1 MFKQLCRLQRY
12 TFLHELPNVFN
23 TFLHELSAY
32 AYTFLHEL
40 SSYTCIS
47 LHELSSY
54 YVHDNRFPILFI
66 IIDCLHI
73 LPQFL
78 VERMFRHR
86 LLVAQ
91 DDEFH
96 AGSRHRHIHAA
107 EVFQETDLSFIVG
120 AYQRDEDHVSFL
132 PLETIYRVYADQTAV
147 RLEEL
152 IFLDELLEILYLGTV
167 RRNDAYIDSF
177 LQNAPFA
184 YLGEVFRQ
192 GKQGKLGFCLVD
204 TPETLAYKLLLEVQ
218 IRILIGCRYRR

>member
-12 TFLHELPNVFN
+12 TFLHELPNVSN
-23 TFLHELSAY
+23 TFLHELSSH

-40 SSYTCIS
+40 SSCTCTF

-66 IIDCLHI
+66 VVDCLHI

-78 VERMFRHR
+78 VERMLRHR
-86 LLVAQ
+86 VLVAK
-91 DDEFH
+91 DDELH
-96 AGSRHRHIHAA
+96 SGSRHRHVHAA
-107 EVFQETDLSFIVG
+107 EVFQETDLAFIVG
-120 AYQRDEDHVSFL
+120 TYQRDENYVSFL
-132 PLETIYRVYADQTAV
+132 TLETIHRVYADEAAV

-152 IFLDELLEILYLGTV
+152 ILLDELLQILHLGTV
-167 RRNDAYIDSF
+167 RRNDAYVDAF
-177 LQNAPFA
+177 AQYPLLA

-192 GKQGKLGFCLVD
+192 SEQGKLGFCLVD
-204 TPETLAYKLLLEVQ
+204 SSETLAYKLLLEVQ

>member
-1 MFKQLCRLQRY
+1 MMFKQLCRLQRY
-12 TFLHELPNVFN
+12 TFLHDLPNVYN
-23 TFLHELSAY
+23 TFLHELSLY

-78 VERMFRHR
+78 VERMLRHR

-96 AGSRHRHIHAA
+96 SGSRHRHVHAT
-107 EVFQETDLSFIVG
+107 EVFQESDLSLVVG
-120 AYQRDEDHVSFL
+120 AYQGDENHVALL
-132 PLETIYRVYADQTAV
+132 PLETINRIHAYQAAV

-152 IFLDELLEILYLGTV
+152 ILLDEFLEILYLGTV
-167 RRNDAYIDSF
+167 RRNDTNIDSF

-192 GKQGKLGFCLVD
+192 GEQGKLGFCLVD
-204 TPETLAYKLLLEVQ
+204 TPETLAHKLLLVK
-218 IRILIGCRYRR
+218 

>member
-1 MFKQLCRLQRY
+1 MMFKQLCRLQRY

-23 TFLHELSAY
+23 TFLHELSLY
-32 AYTFLHEL
+32 SYTF
-40 SSYTCIS
+40 

-78 VERMFRHR
+78 VERMFRHCV
-86 LLVAQ
+86 LVAQ
-91 DDEFH
+91 DDELH
-96 AGSRHRHIHAA
+96 AGSRHRHVHAA
-107 EVFQETDLSFIVG
+107 EVFQESYLTFIVG
-120 AYQRDEDHVSFL
+120 TYQRDEYHVSFL
-132 PLETIYRVYADQTAV
+132 PLETIYRIHAYQAAV

-152 IFLDELLEILYLGTV
+152 ILLDELLQILHLGTI
-167 RRNDAYIDSF
+167 RRNDAHVDALTQYP
-177 LQNAPFA
+177 LLA

-192 GKQGKLGFCLVD
+192 GEQGKLGFCLVD
-204 TPETLAYKLLLEVQ
+204 TPETLAHKLFLEVQ